1 MKVRMK
7 QHIIDQIN
15 NNKDDWTKIDRWYYP
30 KSILNYFRYY
40 EVVESVNDDDIY
52 IVTHPHDLK
61 DCKLLKN
68 HFEPYNNLDDG
79 VFDWSEE

>member
-30 KSILNYFRYY
+30 KSMVKYFEYF
-40 EVVESVNDDDIY
+40 EVVDHELYDNKY
-52 IVTHPHDLK
+52 IITYPLS
-61 DCKLLKN
+61 LQNGTLPKN
-68 HFEPYNNLDDG
+68 HFEPYNNLDDS
-79 VFDWSEE
+79 VFDWSDE